1 MNQIDRLRIEQGA
14 YALHRLGPAA
24 TAELLAEVAS
34 RIGGLPC
41 IVSCLTE
48 AENRHRRALPRA
60 GNTTLASRKREAA
73 R

>member
-1 MNQIDRLRIEQGA
+1 MNQIDRLRIERGA
-14 YALHRLGPAA
+14 HSLHRFGPVAI
-24 TAELLAEVAS
+24 AELLAEIAN

-48 AENRHRRALPRA
+48 YEYRHRKPARSVGARV
-60 GNTTLASRKREAA
+60 TTPTRESA

>member
-1 MNQIDRLRIEQGA
+1 MNQNDRLRIERGA
-14 YALHRLGPAA
+14 HSLHRLGPVA
-24 TAELLAEVAS
+24 TAELLTEVAN

-48 AENRHRRALPRA
+48 CEQRHRRTVPRTAATVA
-60 GNTTLASRKREAA
+60 GPKAEAA